1 MVEWKMR
8 RVIVMYRKGKAKR
21 IASITLAAVLLTAT
35 LFEGKVNVVAAESRE
50 QVSSTT
56 GEAIVMTETKS
67 ISAGDVSG
75 GDISDGDTEKEDE
88 KNISG
93 ESVTSGISRGCAWTI
108 DAEGKLVVRDSD
120 GTYGTDNWGWKDYKD
135 KIKTADVNISYADLR
150 GMLEDCISL
159 TSAKVKIDDAVGHGT
174 EGFFSGCVS
183 LSDIDI
189 SGLNTQN
196 ATNMDHMFYRCGKL
210 KYADIENF
218 NTQNVTDMS
227 YMFFRCESLK
237 SIDIGELNTQNVTNM
252 SGMFGYCYNLFNID
266 VSGFCTQN
274 TTNMSNM
281 FRACHS
287 LTKIDVSGF
296 NTQNVTD
303 MSQMFEECFNLTE
316 INVSNFDTAN
326 VTDMNSMFRY
336 CERLIS
342 LDLTKFDT
350 HNVIYMHKMFSQCEN
365 LINIDV
371 SNFNTK
377 NVINMHEMFSEC
389 RSLTNIDV
397 SGFDTSQV
405 TDMSGMFY
413 DCSNLTS
420 IDISGF
426 DTGQPWTMDM
436 NSMFTGCTNIQS
448 IKVFPNLSSEI
459 DLPISPMYDEKG
471 NSYTQFPQ
479 KLPQGIWLYTEKI
492 QTLDKNSVQ
501 VTDNVASIIFSD
513 KTNKQIIKNVNVTDG
528 TSTYS
533 GTDLIQIPMSQ
544 TTDKKTLTITADGYY
559 TVEKR
564 VTLKKG
570 EVTYISLTPK
580 KSDTN
585 LVIVD
590 VMGVYNDEI
599 YDLISQNFNMAYA
612 PNIATKDN
620 LTYGSIDITVKAE
633 SNILKYELIQDDKIL
648 QSSTNGQFSIK
659 VITQEGSTNYTSPVT
674 DELINGKK
682 LYVRVT
688 DNKGNQIQEVLS
700 INISKSY
707 TSQKTQTQKANLKVG
722 KSLKISVPENIP
734 LLGGGMLNIGLQ
746 EKDMP
751 VELSIDEDG
760 KVRFA
765 LNKKA
770 ISSMDEFEKDYKDLV
785 KRAKNLS
792 QAAQT
797 FGGTPQTFGG
807 GFFNVGGKV
816 CGYGEGNIS
825 EITEGNITLK
835 VGIYAEIEGKGG
847 YKQYFFVG
855 FVPLNIFVEG
865 SVSAK
870 PEFQAKLTVE
880 NYKITNFD
888 FSGGSMNVK
897 IQLTAGG
904 GVGVGVE
911 VNASISGSANYI
923 YKPARDYQKVW
934 LDASGKVSLILGWYE
949 KELWESKEYSV
960 VLYESGKDEN
970 KYMLDSVCSQTSPI
984 TNDSFKPMSRNY
996 LANQA
1001 GYQALAASGIESVN
1015 TEISDKQVVKA
1026 AVYPSA
1032 DPKIVYA
1039 GGKQYLF
1046 WLEDIITRSANNRAA
1061 LVYSVSDDGK
1071 KWSEPVQII
1080 PEEEDSTPDLGYDVY
1095 ADENNIYIVWQD
1107 GVRELGEEEDI
1118 EAMVESMSIRSAV
1131 MDAATGQILSTETLT
1146 DHAAYYMYPQVTTE
1160 GTDRYVAYVENLLD
1174 GESIVA
1180 NNTHKFLYTVNGSE
1194 KQIALPDK
1202 YQIINMD
1209 LGTFSDGIYA
1219 VCEVDTDGDIQTD
1232 TDRELFAF
1240 NLKTGNSVRLTENEV
1255 VDTYPVLSK
1264 SGNLYWNCGN
1274 EIQMMSRTDDTK
1286 KVVMSGEEFSNAAIF
1301 TVITTTD
1308 AKDWILFEN
1317 ADWDADGTLAVYG
1330 IEQKTA
1336 GEYEQVTK
1344 LADVSGGIVSKITG
1358 LQNGKELT
1366 VGLLEGDFLEDGT
1379 ILKDL
1384 CVYHIGENTD
1394 ISVTGVTYEIA
1405 QAAEGTALPLKV
1417 ECYNNGNTTIQ
1428 QAEIAVD
1435 GKTICTLTDLDLKP
1449 GESREIAVEGYTVPE
1464 GLKEPKECTLTVKV
1478 PDDSREQNNE
1488 AKFSVGL
1495 PDAKVSV
1502 STRQLEG
1509 HYWLDIVV
1517 NNENTFASSGTLQV
1531 YKDKIGG
1538 EAIFETDYS
1547 GLVKGTAN
1555 AYTLSLEDYDTECKN
1570 YYVDVQDDMD
1580 GNIGNNSTYVY
1591 IGYGSGVDIPTE
1603 EEPETELTGISLTE
1617 SEIALQVGESHTF
1630 TITAAPDDAIVDNSQ
1645 LLWSSSNPKVATVD
1659 DTGVVTALSS
1669 GSAVISVHFG
1679 NLSAQSNVT
1688 VQAGKQDF
1696 ITILFDTQCSQRVEP
1711 LSGILAGSQ
1720 VHLPKLKVNGDKFFD
1735 GWYTQAE
1742 GGELISDSY
1751 VFTKSMTVYAHWG
1764 DRPDGL
1770 WAEELAEQT
1779 YTGKA
1784 IKPQPVVYDRDTL
1797 LVEGKDYTLS
1807 YKNNTKVMD
1816 KESAK
1821 APTVVIKG
1829 KGNYKGT
1836 VNVTFSI
1843 VPKSIEDEDIRI
1855 DDITVIANGKL
1866 QKKVPVVK
1874 WGSKTLRA
1882 NKDYSIEYTD
1892 EAADAYKAPG
1902 VYTITLTGKD
1912 CYSGT
1917 RTVTLTIAS
1926 DKTVQIGKCSVSS
1939 IAAQP
1944 YREGNAIEPVP
1955 VVKYKGQVLTK
1966 DVDYTVTYKN
1976 NTDVGTAQV
1985 VITGMNNYVGSRTIT
2000 FKITGTSISK
2010 AKITYDKTVEYDGN
2024 PQEPQISL
2032 TIGENVL
2039 QQGKDYVV
2047 EYQKNVNVGNAT
2059 ALIKGI
2065 GGYTGSVKKSFRITA
2080 YDLTLKDVTIA
2091 DEANLSAFY
2100 ELSGAKPATTV
2111 YYKGQELVAGKD
2123 YTLRYSNN
2131 KKVADQSQAKAPT
2144 VTIKGKGNFKGTRTV
2159 TFSVLPKD
2167 VADEQNPILITAADV
2182 LINTKGK
2189 YRTKITVKDSQGKKL
2204 TLNKDYEIIGYYVG
2218 ETGGTALPASANLT
2232 AGTTLRVAIRGKGN
2246 YTGTKEAEYKVMQY
2260 DLAKV
2265 RFKIANQIYTGEE
2278 ITFAA
2283 GDFGNSSGITV
2294 QGSGKL
2300 PLPVYGED
2308 YIITGYRN
2316 NVKTGSATLILK
2328 GIGDNWGGTK
2338 EVTFRIVPKE
2348 LKWFFDLIF

>member
-1 MVEWKMR
+1 
-8 RVIVMYRKGKAKR
+8 MYRKGKAKR

-287 LTKIDVSGF
+287 LAKIDVSGF

-792 QAAQT
+792 QASQT

-835 VGIYAEIEGKGG
+835 VGIYAEIEGRGG

-970 KYMLDSVCSQTSPI
+970 KYMVDSVCSQTSTI

-1001 GYQALAASGIESVN
+1001 GYQALAASGIESVD
-1015 TEISDKQVVKA
+1015 TEISDKQIVKA

-1061 LVYSVSDDGK
+1061 LVYSLSDDGK

-1080 PEEEDSTPDLGYDVY
+1080 PEEENSTPDLGYDVY

-1180 NNTHKFLYTVNGSE
+1180 NNTHKFFYTVNGSE
-1194 KQIALPDK
+1194 KQVALPDK

-1255 VDTYPVLSK
+1255 ADTYPVLSK

-1286 KVVMSGEEFSNAAIF
+1286 KVVMSGEKFSNSAIF
-1301 TVITTTD
+1301 TVITTAD

-1317 ADWDADGTLAVYG
+1317 ADWDADGILAVYG

-1336 GEYEQVTK
+1336 GEYEQVIK

-1478 PDDSREQNNE
+1478 PNDSQEQNNE

-1517 NNENTFASSGTLQV
+1517 NNENTFASSGTLRV
-1531 YKDKIGG
+1531 YKDKISG

-1603 EEPETELTGISLTE
+1603 EEPETELTDISLTE

-1688 VQAGKQDF
+1688 VQAGKQDV

-1720 VHLPKLKVNGDKFFD
+1720 VPLPKLKVNGDKFFD

-1764 DRPDGL
+1764 
-1770 WAEELAEQT
+1770 
-1779 YTGKA
+1779 
-1784 IKPQPVVYDRDTL
+1784 
-1797 LVEGKDYTLS
+1797 
-1807 YKNNTKVMD
+1807 
-1816 KESAK
+1816 
-1821 APTVVIKG
+1821 
-1829 KGNYKGT
+1829 
-1836 VNVTFSI
+1836 
-1843 VPKSIEDEDIRI
+1843 
-1855 DDITVIANGKL
+1855 
-1866 QKKVPVVK
+1866 
-1874 WGSKTLRA
+1874 
-1882 NKDYSIEYTD
+1882 
-1892 EAADAYKAPG
+1892 
-1902 VYTITLTGKD
+1902 
-1912 CYSGT
+1912 
-1917 RTVTLTIAS
+1917 
-1926 DKTVQIGKCSVSS
+1926 
-1939 IAAQP
+1939 
-1944 YREGNAIEPVP
+1944 
-1955 VVKYKGQVLTK
+1955 
-1966 DVDYTVTYKN
+1966 
-1976 NTDVGTAQV
+1976 
-1985 VITGMNNYVGSRTIT
+1985 
-2000 FKITGTSISK
+2000 
-2010 AKITYDKTVEYDGN
+2010 
-2024 PQEPQISL
+2024 
-2032 TIGENVL
+2032 
-2039 QQGKDYVV
+2039 
-2047 EYQKNVNVGNAT
+2047 
-2059 ALIKGI
+2059 
-2065 GGYTGSVKKSFRITA
+2065 
-2080 YDLTLKDVTIA
+2080 
-2091 DEANLSAFY
+2091 
-2100 ELSGAKPATTV
+2100 
-2111 YYKGQELVAGKD
+2111 
-2123 YTLRYSNN
+2123 
-2131 KKVADQSQAKAPT
+2131 
-2144 VTIKGKGNFKGTRTV
+2144 
-2159 TFSVLPKD
+2159 
-2167 VADEQNPILITAADV
+2167 
-2182 LINTKGK
+2182 
-2189 YRTKITVKDSQGKKL
+2189 
-2204 TLNKDYEIIGYYVG
+2204 
-2218 ETGGTALPASANLT
+2218 
-2232 AGTTLRVAIRGKGN
+2232 
-2246 YTGTKEAEYKVMQY
+2246 
-2260 DLAKV
+2260 
-2265 RFKIANQIYTGEE
+2265 
-2278 ITFAA
+2278 
-2283 GDFGNSSGITV
+2283 
-2294 QGSGKL
+2294 
-2300 PLPVYGED
+2300 
-2308 YIITGYRN
+2308 
-2316 NVKTGSATLILK
+2316 
-2328 GIGDNWGGTK
+2328 
-2338 EVTFRIVPKE
+2338 
-2348 LKWFFDLIF
+2348 

>member
-1 MVEWKMR
+1 
-8 RVIVMYRKGKAKR
+8 MYRKGKAKR

-56 GEAIVMTETKS
+56 GEAIVMTEAKS

-93 ESVTSGISRGCAWTI
+93 ESVTSGISRGCAWTL
-108 DAEGKLVVRDSD
+108 DAEGNLVVRDSD

-287 LTKIDVSGF
+287 LAKIDVSGF

-397 SGFDTSQV
+397 SGFNTSKV
-405 TDMSGMFY
+405 TSMNGMFSG
-413 DCSNLTS
+413 CSNLTS

-792 QAAQT
+792 QASQT

-835 VGIYAEIEGKGG
+835 VGIYAEIEGRGG
-847 YKQYFFVG
+847 YKQYFCR
-855 FVPLNIFVEG
+855 I
-865 SVSAK
+865 
-870 PEFQAKLTVE
+870 
-880 NYKITNFD
+880 
-888 FSGGSMNVK
+888 
-897 IQLTAGG
+897 
-904 GVGVGVE
+904 
-911 VNASISGSANYI
+911 
-923 YKPARDYQKVW
+923 
-934 LDASGKVSLILGWYE
+934 
-949 KELWESKEYSV
+949 
-960 VLYESGKDEN
+960 
-970 KYMLDSVCSQTSPI
+970 C
-984 TNDSFKPMSRNY
+984 SFK
-996 LANQA
+996 
-1001 GYQALAASGIESVN
+1001 
-1015 TEISDKQVVKA
+1015 
-1026 AVYPSA
+1026 
-1032 DPKIVYA
+1032 
-1039 GGKQYLF
+1039 
-1046 WLEDIITRSANNRAA
+1046 
-1061 LVYSVSDDGK
+1061 
-1071 KWSEPVQII
+1071 
-1080 PEEEDSTPDLGYDVY
+1080 
-1095 ADENNIYIVWQD
+1095 YI
-1107 GVRELGEEEDI
+1107 
-1118 EAMVESMSIRSAV
+1118 
-1131 MDAATGQILSTETLT
+1131 
-1146 DHAAYYMYPQVTTE
+1146 
-1160 GTDRYVAYVENLLD
+1160 
-1174 GESIVA
+1174 
-1180 NNTHKFLYTVNGSE
+1180 
-1194 KQIALPDK
+1194 
-1202 YQIINMD
+1202 
-1209 LGTFSDGIYA
+1209 
-1219 VCEVDTDGDIQTD
+1219 C
-1232 TDRELFAF
+1232 
-1240 NLKTGNSVRLTENEV
+1240 
-1255 VDTYPVLSK
+1255 
-1264 SGNLYWNCGN
+1264 
-1274 EIQMMSRTDDTK
+1274 
-1286 KVVMSGEEFSNAAIF
+1286 
-1301 TVITTTD
+1301 
-1308 AKDWILFEN
+1308 
-1317 ADWDADGTLAVYG
+1317 
-1330 IEQKTA
+1330 
-1336 GEYEQVTK
+1336 
-1344 LADVSGGIVSKITG
+1344 
-1358 LQNGKELT
+1358 
-1366 VGLLEGDFLEDGT
+1366 
-1379 ILKDL
+1379 
-1384 CVYHIGENTD
+1384 
-1394 ISVTGVTYEIA
+1394 
-1405 QAAEGTALPLKV
+1405 
-1417 ECYNNGNTTIQ
+1417 
-1428 QAEIAVD
+1428 
-1435 GKTICTLTDLDLKP
+1435 
-1449 GESREIAVEGYTVPE
+1449 
-1464 GLKEPKECTLTVKV
+1464 
-1478 PDDSREQNNE
+1478 
-1488 AKFSVGL
+1488 
-1495 PDAKVSV
+1495 
-1502 STRQLEG
+1502 
-1509 HYWLDIVV
+1509 
-1517 NNENTFASSGTLQV
+1517 
-1531 YKDKIGG
+1531 
-1538 EAIFETDYS
+1538 
-1547 GLVKGTAN
+1547 
-1555 AYTLSLEDYDTECKN
+1555 
-1570 YYVDVQDDMD
+1570 
-1580 GNIGNNSTYVY
+1580 
-1591 IGYGSGVDIPTE
+1591 
-1603 EEPETELTGISLTE
+1603 
-1617 SEIALQVGESHTF
+1617 
-1630 TITAAPDDAIVDNSQ
+1630 
-1645 LLWSSSNPKVATVD
+1645 
-1659 DTGVVTALSS
+1659 
-1669 GSAVISVHFG
+1669 
-1679 NLSAQSNVT
+1679 
-1688 VQAGKQDF
+1688 
-1696 ITILFDTQCSQRVEP
+1696 
-1711 LSGILAGSQ
+1711 
-1720 VHLPKLKVNGDKFFD
+1720 
-1735 GWYTQAE
+1735 
-1742 GGELISDSY
+1742 
-1751 VFTKSMTVYAHWG
+1751 
-1764 DRPDGL
+1764 
-1770 WAEELAEQT
+1770 
-1779 YTGKA
+1779 
-1784 IKPQPVVYDRDTL
+1784 
-1797 LVEGKDYTLS
+1797 
-1807 YKNNTKVMD
+1807 
-1816 KESAK
+1816 
-1821 APTVVIKG
+1821 
-1829 KGNYKGT
+1829 
-1836 VNVTFSI
+1836 
-1843 VPKSIEDEDIRI
+1843 
-1855 DDITVIANGKL
+1855 
-1866 QKKVPVVK
+1866 
-1874 WGSKTLRA
+1874 
-1882 NKDYSIEYTD
+1882 
-1892 EAADAYKAPG
+1892 
-1902 VYTITLTGKD
+1902 
-1912 CYSGT
+1912 
-1917 RTVTLTIAS
+1917 
-1926 DKTVQIGKCSVSS
+1926 
-1939 IAAQP
+1939 
-1944 YREGNAIEPVP
+1944 
-1955 VVKYKGQVLTK
+1955 
-1966 DVDYTVTYKN
+1966 
-1976 NTDVGTAQV
+1976 
-1985 VITGMNNYVGSRTIT
+1985 
-2000 FKITGTSISK
+2000 
-2010 AKITYDKTVEYDGN
+2010 
-2024 PQEPQISL
+2024 
-2032 TIGENVL
+2032 
-2039 QQGKDYVV
+2039 
-2047 EYQKNVNVGNAT
+2047 
-2059 ALIKGI
+2059 
-2065 GGYTGSVKKSFRITA
+2065 
-2080 YDLTLKDVTIA
+2080 
-2091 DEANLSAFY
+2091 
-2100 ELSGAKPATTV
+2100 
-2111 YYKGQELVAGKD
+2111 
-2123 YTLRYSNN
+2123 
-2131 KKVADQSQAKAPT
+2131 
-2144 VTIKGKGNFKGTRTV
+2144 
-2159 TFSVLPKD
+2159 
-2167 VADEQNPILITAADV
+2167 
-2182 LINTKGK
+2182 
-2189 YRTKITVKDSQGKKL
+2189 
-2204 TLNKDYEIIGYYVG
+2204 
-2218 ETGGTALPASANLT
+2218 
-2232 AGTTLRVAIRGKGN
+2232 
-2246 YTGTKEAEYKVMQY
+2246 
-2260 DLAKV
+2260 
-2265 RFKIANQIYTGEE
+2265 
-2278 ITFAA
+2278 
-2283 GDFGNSSGITV
+2283 
-2294 QGSGKL
+2294 
-2300 PLPVYGED
+2300 
-2308 YIITGYRN
+2308 
-2316 NVKTGSATLILK
+2316 
-2328 GIGDNWGGTK
+2328 
-2338 EVTFRIVPKE
+2338 
-2348 LKWFFDLIF
+2348 